1 MRSALSLKGP
11 IKTRV
16 ITEPGPMLVVEHA
29 RPRKAG
35 GTCETDVLARSGVA
49 RRSTRAWPPSA
60 RTSSPFR
67 SPGSSRRRAARRS
80 RRTRTRSRSTGTCTR
95 SLGTPS
101 GSDYSA
107 CSVVGDAI
115 SPKPFLSANTF
126 QLTDPAITYTLQLD
140 GSNLPET
147 ITAAFPAR
155 PSRDLISV
163 NDNVY
168 LITYNS
174 VSTGCLL
181 GQGQSSIPIANSGFK
196 LTNPLDSTTAKFVF
210 ADLNIYDAGSV
221 VGQFTAYLS
230 PRSSSAARRTC

>member
-1 MRSALSLKGP
+1 VATVGTD
-11 IKTRV
+11 IFAV
-16 ITEPGPMLVVEHA
+16 QVAGVEP
-29 RPRKAG
+29 
-35 GTCETDVLARSGVA
+35 T
-49 RRSTRAWPPSA
+49 
-60 RTSSPFR
+60 TSSTAIPANQNSFEIN
-67 SPGSSRRRAARRS
+67 GNLY
-80 RRTRTRSRSTGTCTR
+80 TIT
-95 SLGTPS
+95 GTPS

-147 ITAAFPAR
+147 ITAAFPVR

-174 VSTGCLL
+174 VSTGSLL
-181 GQGQSSIPIANSGFK
+181 GQGQSSISHRELRVQADQSGR
-196 LTNPLDSTTAKFVF
+196 LHD
-210 ADLNIYDAGSV
+210 
-221 VGQFTAYLS
+221 GQVRL
-230 PRSSSAARRTC
+230 RRREHL